1 MLHTPHSTI
10 FTGRLSPLT
19 KTSLQRPAARLFLRY
34 AWACG
39 AIYGHLRFAG
49 GMLFGR
55 RCVDQAI
62 NFMGKDKHG
71 RFIPPKGK
79 PSGNHRE
86 SELGLRENMPP
97 EALEQDRAMT
107 EKYTASEDTPA
118 ANLPLRHPNRHTHND
133 QPAKDKQN
141 QPQNPGKREKA
152 YEESPPPEGNN
163 IVGMDRDTFALLA
176 RFRSSPCITI
186 AMSTH
191 KYGMDVNEQKDAVK
205 FKNHLQQIRHRLTQQ
220 QWEPEAADR
229 LLAPLQRLLLDE
241 GFWHRLDHGLV
252 IYLAN
257 GFCRYYLLPEAP
269 EPGIYI
275 NHSFNMS
282 PLLSLMNDRQHF
294 YLLALGKER
303 ARLYKGDAQGMEH
316 VPLPQLPD
324 GDATQLY
331 RTTAGARNEVRH
343 EATLEPFQGTYMPG
357 YLRDIDEVLW
367 KNGLANEHVPLM
379 LAAVDDMVAQ
389 YKQVSRY
396 PYIHE
401 TALYGNFE
409 TARTDELYTQ
419 ARQQLQSYFDA
430 PVQQALANYM
440 DHSATGLTSSI
451 PADVIPAAYYG
462 RVSYLFICKGEH
474 LSGNFDAQA
483 NQLEIYD
490 SPQHDNDC
498 LCTQAAVETI
508 LNSGKVYLL
517 DKEQM
522 PADSVMAAFMRY

>member
-1 MLHTPHSTI
+1 
-10 FTGRLSPLT
+10 
-19 KTSLQRPAARLFLRY
+19 
-34 AWACG
+34 
-39 AIYGHLRFAG
+39 
-49 GMLFGR
+49 
-55 RCVDQAI
+55 
-62 NFMGKDKHG
+62 MGKDKHG

-97 EALEQDRAMT
+97 EALAQNQAMT
-107 EKYTASEDTPA
+107 EKYTAGEDTPA
-118 ANLPLRHPNRHTHND
+118 ANLPFRHHNRHTHND

-141 QPQNPGKREKA
+141 QPENPGNREKV
-152 YEESPPPEGNN
+152 YEASAPPEGNN
-163 IVGMDRDTFALLA
+163 ITGMDRATFTLLA
-176 RFRSSPCITI
+176 RFRSFPCITI
-186 AMSTH
+186 VMPTH
-191 KYGMDVNEQKDAVK
+191 RYGMDVNEQKDVVK

-220 QWEPEAADR
+220 QWEPEATER
-229 LLAPLQRLLLDE
+229 LLAPLQSLLLE
-241 GFWHRLDHGLV
+241 ENFWHRLDNGLV
-252 IYLAN
+252 VYLAN
-257 GFCRYYLLPEAP
+257 GFCRYYLLPETP

-282 PLLSLMNDRQHF
+282 PLLSLMNDRRHF

-303 ARLYKGDAQGMEH
+303 ARLYKGDAYGMEA

-331 RTTAGARNEVRH
+331 RTTAGARNEVHH
-343 EATLEPFQGTYMPG
+343 EASREPFQGTFMPG

-367 KNGLANEHVPLM
+367 KNRLANEHAPLM
-379 LAAVDDMVAQ
+379 LAAVDEMVAQ
-389 YKQVSRY
+389 YKQISRY
-396 PYIHE
+396 PYIQE

-409 TARTDELYTQ
+409 NARTDELFGQ
-419 ARQQLQSYFDA
+419 ARPKLQPYFDA

-451 PADVIPAAYYG
+451 AADVIPAAYYG

-474 LSGNFDAQA
+474 LSGRFDAQN

-490 SPQHDNDC
+490 PPKHDNDC

-508 LNSGKVYLL
+508 LNSGNVYLL
-517 DKEQM
+517 DKEKM
-522 PADSVMAAFMRY
+522 PADSAMAAFMRY